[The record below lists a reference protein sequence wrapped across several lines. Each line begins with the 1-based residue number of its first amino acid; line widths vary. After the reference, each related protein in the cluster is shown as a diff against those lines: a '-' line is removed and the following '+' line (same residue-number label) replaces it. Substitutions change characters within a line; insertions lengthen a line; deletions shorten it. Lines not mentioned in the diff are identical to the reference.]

1 MNSVFIKSDR
11 RTCFIIG
18 APIRFFP
25 DETFGLKSESH
36 HRGMKSGTHCT
47 SFEIGCRHCLLMENP
62 DLNPNLA
69 IVVWSSAY
77 RCTPPIMGGGNLPL
91 VEPTGVEPVSENLL
105 ISLSPGAFCFLEF
118 PLRDANRQASHLGSR
133 FIHDRFN
140 GKPPVRIHHLPDAHT
155 GVVIL
160 PGGTG
165 GIKPQHCR

>member
-1 MNSVFIKSDR
+1 M
-11 RTCFIIG
+11 
-18 APIRFFP
+18 
-25 DETFGLKSESH
+25 
-36 HRGMKSGTHCT
+36 
-47 SFEIGCRHCLLMENP
+47 
-62 DLNPNLA
+62 
-69 IVVWSSAY
+69 
-77 RCTPPIMGGGNLPL
+77 

-165 GIKPQHCR
+165 GIKPQKIRFIIRKIAVNAAILAMYFKRYAPKTDK